1 MSISDLSKTKYFI
14 DIGDDDFLY
23 KGNIQLYLNLKNRK
37 IPFEFSIRNGE
48 HNWVYWQE
56 SIKIALPIMMKILP

>member
-48 HNWVYWQE
+48 HNWEYWQE
-56 SIKIALPIMMKILP
+56 SIKIALPKMMQILP